1 MDAFAWLW
9 YIQQMFNYYVCSY
22 LPGLVMQQPLA
33 SQWIAVGVEQIWHK
47 APAYVSNRHPRQVP
61 ECPVSPISLD
71 TFSGMDVLHPY
82 QLVHWIFHT
91 KSILIRTRYRKGVD
105 GVTALVRGPTGLLVS
120 EGPGSFFDSWTE
132 SGHTHTHTHTH
143 TDGIQSTPPPPLSTK
158 NVCATSAPMMER
170 RLPHNSR
177 KACTPTKYIGS
188 VSGAVKRI
196 ERTEPTSLPPTLYRN
211 DRRGSIHDNCHRDA
225 HAGNLFRFQEHAQ
238 HVPGISVAHRYSF

>member
-105 GVTALVRGPTGLLVS
+105 GVTALVRDPLGCWSRRDLVPFLTAGPNQDT
-120 EGPGSFFDSWTE
+120 
-132 SGHTHTHTHTH
+132 HTHTHTHTH
-143 TDGIQSTPPPPLSTK
+143 IQM
-158 NVCATSAPMMER
+158 V
-170 RLPHNSR
+170 
-177 KACTPTKYIGS
+177 Y
-188 VSGAVKRI
+188 
-196 ERTEPTSLPPTLYRN
+196 SLPLHLPYPRKMFVRLR
-211 DRRGSIHDNCHRDA
+211 H
-225 HAGNLFRFQEHAQ
+225 
-238 HVPGISVAHRYSF
+238 P